1 MRRKYNYFMKKPR
14 KMLAEMK
21 IIRTFA
27 ALLEEST
34 S

>member
-1 MRRKYNYFMKKPR
+1 MKKIF
-14 KMLAEMK
+14 LAERFAEIK